1 MDSSLDAD
9 LKGKYSFLNVDITD
23 FDLVNQTINKFKP
36 NAVLHFA
43 AESHVD
49 NSIDNPS
56 VFIESNIKGTFNLLE
71 SCYKNIDYR
80 DFLFLHVSTDEVFGD
95 LNKNDPPFEEN
106 NRYIPNSPYSA
117 SKAASDHLVR
127 AYSKTYGLKT
137 VITNCSNN
145 FGPNQHPEKVNTS
158 SHYEAFQ

>member
-80 DFLFLHVSTDEVFGD
+80 DFLFCMSQPTKFLE
-95 LNKNDPPFEEN
+95 
-106 NRYIPNSPYSA
+106 I
-117 SKAASDHLVR
+117 
-127 AYSKTYGLKT
+127 
-137 VITNCSNN
+137 
-145 FGPNQHPEKVNTS
+145 
-158 SHYEAFQ
+158 